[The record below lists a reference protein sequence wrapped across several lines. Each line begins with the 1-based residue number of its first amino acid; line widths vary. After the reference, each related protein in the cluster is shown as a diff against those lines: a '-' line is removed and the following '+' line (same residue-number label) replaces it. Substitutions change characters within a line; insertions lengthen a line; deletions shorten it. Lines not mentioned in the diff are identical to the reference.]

1 MKQFAKR
8 EITPQQIIDAF
19 GSEGAQA
26 LDGVWIGACS
36 TTRIYCRTVCPA
48 GVHVDNANVRAFSSA
63 AAAEGAGFRPCLTCC
78 PECAPAPSE
87 EAGFAPEAVVFAA
100 AVEQG
105 IANPSDEGLAA
116 EALTAAGLSA
126 QEGEA
131 MTQAQFGTSVAHY
144 VATARRL
151 AAKRLMRQAVI
162 SLDEVAAACGFDSAQ
177 AVADQFAQHYK
188 LDAFKLAAQ
197 RPRKPS
203 IMRLDMK

>member
-1 MKQFAKR
+1 MA
-8 EITPQQIIDAF
+8 
-19 GSEGAQA
+19 
-26 LDGVWIGACS
+26 
-36 TTRIYCRTVCPA
+36 
-48 GVHVDNANVRAFSSA
+48 
-63 AAAEGAGFRPCLTCC
+63 
-78 PECAPAPSE
+78 
-87 EAGFAPEAVVFAA
+87 
-100 AVEQG
+100 
-105 IANPSDEGLAA
+105 
-116 EALTAAGLSA
+116 
-126 QEGEA
+126 
-131 MTQAQFGTSVAHY
+131 QAQFGTSVAHY